1 MNEMFTNEFMLNVA
15 ERVVSTRFNAN
26 EFGRTQFDA
35 LIHAL

>member
-1 MNEMFTNEFMLNVA
+1 MNEMYINEVA
-15 ERVVSTRFNAN
+15 ERVVFTRFNAN